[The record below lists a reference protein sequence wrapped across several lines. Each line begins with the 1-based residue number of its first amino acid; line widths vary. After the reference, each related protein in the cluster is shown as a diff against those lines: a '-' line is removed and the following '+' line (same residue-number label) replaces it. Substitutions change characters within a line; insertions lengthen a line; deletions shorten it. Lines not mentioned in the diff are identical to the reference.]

1 MFDLNLL
8 EDNCIIITPR
18 ETKKQIL
25 SLTNSLDIRLKFL
38 SKEDIFQNAFFSY
51 DDEAI
56 IYLTKKGYSYSNAKE
71 ILDNLYFVK
80 PLNKKL
86 TNLSNILNE
95 LNEKNLI
102 SKNLMFFSLF
112 KGKKVY
118 IYNYSE
124 HDLELISLLKSN
136 HINYSF
142 IKDERINFNQKV
154 IEFKD
159 AEEEVDEFFNQ
170 VCLLVE
176 QGVKLENIKLYSYS
190 EEYDLLLKKYASF
203 YHIPV
208 NFSSKVTLYS
218 SFYFKRFLQIYES
231 YTLEESYS
239 LIKEEIKKDS
249 YGFLDKLGNLIIN
262 IAAYF
267 DNKTQ
272 ERRYL
277 IEKAKDI
284 KLKRPIY
291 KNGIDI
297 VSSDYVNDD
306 YIFIIGFNLLSFPK
320 VNKDTT
326 YLNDGEKELLGINTT
341 KIANQI
347 LEDDL
352 IRFISSHQHLYIS
365 YKKYIGKEVY
375 YPSLLI
381 EKMNMEV
388 VKDYLKKDCYSL
400 DSLKV
405 KIGKEYD
412 LKSHYGIDSKYLE
425 AIDFS
430 LLDYKTYNH
439 KFKPFSQL
447 VNENKI
453 ITSYSKINRYNNC
466 PFSYYLDYVLKLT
479 SLDSNFKLDLG
490 TFFHKILEEAS
501 EKEVNYDD
509 YLVMCDTLFTKPSEN
524 YFAKK
529 LIEQVKIVVDFNNE
543 FLDHN
548 EDLKVICEKEINAFI
563 DEKICLNGKID
574 KIIYSDVNK
583 ALMIVDYKTGNTSF
597 DSDKVEYGLSLQLP
611 LYSILAK
618 AYYPDFKQMGIY
630 IQNVLNDASESTNEL
645 RLRGITKNDRRLI
658 EAFDPDIKY
667 PKSKSKY
674 IYGVS
679 VSKDDELKESKS
691 LLSEDKWNEIVSK
704 SEEKLK
710 ESISKIRSGDFSIA
724 PIKYGEE
731 KLPCS
736 YCKHSSICFKEKDD
750 ERIIVV
756 ESKGDDN
763 AKFYQRSNFSD

>member
-1 MFDLNLL
+1 MLDLNLL
-8 EDNCIIITPR
+8 EDNCIIISPR

-25 SLTNSLDIRLKFL
+25 SLINLLDIRVKFL
-38 SKEDIFQNAFFSY
+38 SKEEIFQNAFFSY

-56 IYLTKKGYSYSNAKE
+56 IYLIKKKYSYSNAKE
-71 ILDNLYFVK
+71 ILNNLYFVK
-80 PLNKKL
+80 PLNEKL
-86 TNLSNILNE
+86 TNLNNILSE
-95 LNEKNLI
+95 LDENNLI
-102 SKNLMFFSLF
+102 RKNPMFFSLF
-112 KGKKVY
+112 KNKKVY

-124 HDLELISLLKSN
+124 YDLELINILKLN
-136 HINYSF
+136 HINYQF
-142 IKDERINFNQKV
+142 IKDEKTNFNQKV

-176 QGVKLENIKLYSYS
+176 KGVKLENIKLYSYS
-190 EEYDLLLKKYASF
+190 QEYDLILKKYASF

-208 NFSSKVTLYS
+208 NFASKVTLYS
-218 SFYFKRFLQIYES
+218 SFYFKRFLQIYNSHTLDES
-231 YTLEESYS
+231 FS

-249 YGFLDKLGNLIIN
+249 YGFLDKLGDLIIN
-262 IAAYF
+262 IASLF
-267 DNKTQ
+267 EDKNQ
-272 ERRYL
+272 ERAYL

-284 KLKRPIY
+284 SLKKPIY
-291 KNGIDI
+291 QNGINI
-297 VSSDYVNDD
+297 VSSDYTKDD

-326 YLNDGEKELLGINTT
+326 YLNDQDKSLININTS
-341 KIANQI
+341 KIINQI

-352 IRFISSHQHLYIS
+352 IRFISSHRHLFIS

-375 YPSLLI
+375 YPSLII

-388 VKDYLKKDCYSL
+388 VKTYLKKDCFSL
-400 DSLKV
+400 DSLKI

-412 LKSHYGIDSKYLE
+412 LKFRYGIDSKYFE
-425 AIDFS
+425 AIDFN

-439 KFKPFSQL
+439 KFKPFSTL
-447 VNENKI
+447 INEDKI
-453 ITSYSKINRYNNC
+453 ITSYSKINCYNNC
-466 PFSYYLDYVLKLT
+466 PFSYYVDYVLKLT
-479 SLDSNFKLDLG
+479 SVDNNFKLDLG
-490 TFFHKILEEAS
+490 TFFHKILQDAS
-501 EKEVNYDD
+501 QKEVNYND
-509 YLVMCDTLFTKPSEN
+509 YLIMCDNLFTKPSEN

-529 LIEQVKIVVDFNNE
+529 LIEQVKTVVKFNQE

-548 EDLKVICEKEINAFI
+548 ENLKVICEKEINAQI
-563 DEKICLNGKID
+563 DENLCLNGKID

-618 AYYPDFKQMGIY
+618 AYFPNYKQMGIY
-630 IQNVLNDASESTNEL
+630 IQNVLNDASETTNEL
-645 RLRGITKNDRRLI
+645 RLRGITKNDRKLI
-658 EAFDPDIKY
+658 ETFDQDIKY

-674 IYGVS
+674 IYGIS
-679 VSKDDELKESKS
+679 VSKEDELKESKT
-691 LLSEDKWNEIVSK
+691 LLDEKNWNEIVRK

-724 PIKYGEE
+724 PIKYNEE

-750 ERIIVV
+750 ERIIIV
-756 ESKGDDN
+756 ESEGDNN
-763 AKFYQRSNFSD
+763 A